1 MIGKLT
7 KGTSHAGAL
16 KYDLEKKGAVLL
28 ETNCASNDWREI
40 AVEMDTVASSN
51 TRCKNRCLHL
61 SISAPDGEH
70 LNDQQ
75 WIQAANIAMKA
86 LDLDDHQYVITRHAD
101 AHHDHI
107 HITINRIDFEGRS
120 WSDSQDFKRVHE
132 SMRTLENTMNLQR
145 IEDHQITA
153 EGRYQQVKNDFD
165 ISIKTSIGQG
175 LSRLISEMKL
185 RGYTL
190 IKNLSKKTGRISGI
204 SVQSDHDQKTWKASE
219 LRKGGYKGIEQLL
232 DDSLQQHRSLSAA
245 TISARASIAKDRSLA
260 L

>member
-7 KGTSHAGAL
+7 KGSSHGGAL
-16 KYDLEKKGAVLL
+16 KYDLEKDGAVLL
-28 ETNCASNDWREI
+28 ETNCASLDWREI
-40 AVEMDTVASSN
+40 AAEMDTVAASN
-51 TRCKNRCLHL
+51 IRCKNRCLHL
-61 SISAPDGEH
+61 SMSAPDGEH
-70 LNDQQ
+70 LDDQQ
-75 WIQAANIAMKA
+75 WIQAANIAMQE
-86 LDLDDHQYVITRHAD
+86 LDLVDHQYVITRHAD
-101 AHHDHI
+101 ANHDHI

-165 ISIKTSIGQG
+165 TSIKTSIGQG
-175 LSRLISEMKL
+175 LSRLVSEMKL

-190 IKNLSKKTGRISGI
+190 IKNFSKKTGRISGI
-204 SVQSDHDQKTWKASE
+204 SIQSDHDKKTWKASE
-219 LRKGGYKGIEQLL
+219 MRKGGYKGIEQLL
-232 DDSLQQHRSLSAA
+232 DDSPQQLQSLSSAA
-245 TISARASIAKDRSLA
+245 ISARASIVKDRSLT